1 MKGYIAFCPHFHQP
15 HFQLHRTREEA
26 FQNSYQPWLGL
37 LEKAVNLPGFF
48 INVHFS
54 GPFLYWIKGEKPDYL
69 QKLRQVMESGKV
81 GITGGLL
88 DEPFIQLSSRIDDY
102 LYQLKGYERLI
113 KDIFGVDAR
122 DWQAIHLVERECGE
136 LVLAELS
143 RSARYINAAPIF
155 YLDAETF
162 FPSHFR
168 YPGSDS
174 DYCLKHFGFNDPV
187 SITTISHLPE
197 DMLHYC
203 FRDELGGEEY
213 LVFPVHSQYR
223 YQLLKRQGFTAGDTS
238 RVSPRHYFFYIK
250 EALEKAYHMVQSFG
264 RNLAPVLV
272 IFEDAEKFGQWS
284 KDPEGDQQWLLEFFN
299 LVEEDSEVEFTGLK
313 DYFQKYG
320 YLDTYPARTSHSY
333 TEWENWTACRGIRG
347 VTFGD
352 ERLRRVLSRLRDLEN
367 RQEAYEEQVNQGL
380 WEQSC
385 GLLSPEQVE
394 MLQQALRGAPQRYDF
409 VHSLLE
415 KQDPEAGKAY
425 ELINRVRHL
434 VYQEDPKWASR
445 HPSYGSSPYYDA
457 QGMAYLEMAIRICD
471 QLHAKAKGPAG
482 EKERLW
488 DWDRDNIKEAVIER
502 LEQTLVIDPKGGCL
516 AYHHVLAP
524 LLPENP
530 PTMVTIL
537 QEGIADIRAYHDI
550 HRFAVPLVFTETDSS
565 LVQQFYA
572 EGGRQERCRNSLRC
586 QILLQREQYSRVLGS
601 FETATYQMERFEK
614 QGAEMEVALFRQEE
628 VEIGSSRV
636 PIKIKKVFHVYPGG
650 IRCVVE
656 AECEQQAEG
665 MILKPQLVCS
675 ASPSDEIAFQ
685 PAAFLGFLDPGAE
698 GTAIQLRELSQ
709 LTKTGSIEFQD
720 RYVPGSRPGQ
730 IDYHY
735 HIRCGEGSQ
744 YSNLVS
750 FKLKS
755 SNPMPAITVEPAV
768 RYYYQDLVF
777 PEQSRLGFH
786 SSGLM
791 LKPEL
796 EFVDGR
802 AGLQVDI
809 TWEFQTTRTK
819 EDYAKVL
826 DLIVKD

>member
-26 FQNSYQPWLGL
+26 FQNSYRPWLQL
-37 LEKAVNLPGFF
+37 LEKAVTLPGFF
-48 INVHFS
+48 INIHFS

-69 QKLRQVMESGKV
+69 QEIRMLMDSGKV

-88 DEPFIQLSSRIDDY
+88 DEPFIQLSPRIDDY
-102 LYQLKGYERLI
+102 LYQLKGYDQLI
-113 KDIFGVDAR
+113 TDLFGVTAR

-143 RSARYINAAPIF
+143 RAARYINAAPIF

-162 FPSHFR
+162 FPSYFR

-174 DYCLKHFGFNDPV
+174 DYCLKHFGFQDPV

-197 DMLHYC
+197 EMLHYC
-203 FRDELGGEEY
+203 LRDELGGEEC
-213 LVFPVHSQYR
+213 LLFPVHSQYR

-250 EALEKAYHMVQSFG
+250 DALEKAGLMVQSFG
-264 RNLAPVLV
+264 KSIPPVLV

-284 KDPEGDQQWLLEFFN
+284 KDPGGDQEWLLEFFN
-299 LVEEDSEVEFTGLK
+299 LVEEDSEVQFTGLK

-333 TEWENWTACRGIRG
+333 TEWENWTARRGIRG

-352 ERLRRVLSRLRDLEN
+352 ERLRRVLSRLRDLEA
-367 RQEAYEEQVNQGL
+367 RQEVYEEQVSQGL

-385 GLLSPEQVE
+385 GILSREQVD
-394 MLQQALRGAPQRYDF
+394 LIQQALRGAPQRYEF

-415 KQDPEAGKAY
+415 IQNPPADKAY
-425 ELINRVRHL
+425 ALINRVRHL
-434 VYQEDPKWASR
+434 AYQEDPKWASR

-457 QGMAYLEMAIRICD
+457 QGMAYLEMAIRVCD
-471 QLHAKAKGPAG
+471 HLYHQAG
-482 EKERLW
+482 GQVGEEECLR
-488 DWDRDNIKEAVIER
+488 DWDRDNLKEAVIER
-502 LEQTLVIDPKGGCL
+502 PEQSLVIDPKGGCL
-516 AYHHVLAP
+516 AYHHVLSP
-524 LLPENP
+524 LLQENP
-530 PTMVTIL
+530 SAMINLL

-565 LVQQFYA
+565 LVQQFYT
-572 EGGRQERCRNSLRC
+572 EGGRRERCRNSLRC
-586 QILLQREQYSRVLGS
+586 QILLQREQYSRVLGT
-601 FETATYQMERFEK
+601 FETSTYHLEGVKKE
-614 QGAEMEVALFRQEE
+614 GLGLEVELFHQEE
-628 VEIGSSRV
+628 VEIGSSRI
-636 PIKIKKVFHVYPGG
+636 PIKVDKIIRVHPGG
-650 IRCVVE
+650 LTCVLE
-656 AECEQQAEG
+656 AEAGMQVEG
-665 MILKPQLVCS
+665 MILLPQLVCS
-675 ASPSDEIAFQ
+675 ASPSDEIGFQ
-685 PAAFLGFLDPGAE
+685 PAAFLGLAEPGAE
-698 GTAIQLRELSQ
+698 GIAIQLRDVSMLRAD
-709 LTKTGSIEFQD
+709 GSIEFQD
-720 RYVPGSRPGQ
+720 RYLEGKRPGQ
-730 IDYHY
+730 IDYCY
-735 HIRCGEGSQ
+735 HIRCGEGSR

-750 FKLKS
+750 FKVKS
-755 SNPMPAITVEPAV
+755 PNPMPAITVEPAV

-791 LKPEL
+791 LRPAL

-802 AGLQVDI
+802 ARLQVDI
-809 TWEFQTTRTK
+809 SWEFQTTRSK
-819 EDYAKVL
+819 KDYVQAL
-826 DLIVKD
+826 DLIEKD